1 MSTPT
6 VPHRHLS
13 PLLWWLAAFLV
24 LALVL
29 SLAVAL
35 GFSL

>member
-1 MSTPT
+1 MSTPAT
-6 VPHRHLS
+6 PIRRLPPV
-13 PLLWWLAAFLV
+13 LWWLAAFLI

-29 SLAVAL
+29 SVAVAL